1 MSIDIVGISKKPFL
15 VTGRPNYHYKIDERR
30 KSLDTPV
37 YAEAVRLLNKLRKMY
52 ADGKLRRIG
61 GECAMS
67 LKAFADEYNDWAAKS
82 RNPQSARADALALRQ
97 LIEVAGESI
106 RLDALSQRQTD
117 DLIAE
122 CRERGLKAGSINNY
136 LRTIRALFGKAVD
149 WQYLKANPFRGV
161 KELPKERGPALYIEA
176 ADVTRF
182 LASIQDQDERR
193 LVAAYVYSGRRRSEL
208 LALEWDN
215 ISLTRQ
221 EYFVG
226 RSKPHLAK
234 WYPMHAI
241 FRAVLVGILADL
253 PGEPSGRV
261 FPRWSHPDTISHIV
275 KRALVGYGLGHL
287 HLHHMRH
294 TFATLLVSEGVDLA
308 TIGALLGHTDRRATD
323 IYAHVTGTREREA
336 IRLIKG
342 GPVKV

>member
-1 MSIDIVGISKKPFL
+1 MSKDIVGISQEPFL
-15 VTGRPNYHYKIDERR
+15 VTGRPNYHYKIDGRR

-37 YAEAVRLLNKLRKMY
+37 LAEARKYLKRLRKMY
-52 ADGKLRRIG
+52 ADGKLSKIG
-61 GECAMS
+61 GDCS
-67 LKAFADEYNDWAAKS
+67 TTLKAFADEYNKWAGKS

-106 RLDALSQRQTD
+106 RLDALSQRQSD
-117 DLIAE
+117 KLIAE
-122 CRERGLKAGSINNY
+122 CRERGLKSASINNY
-136 LRTIRALFGKAVD
+136 LRTIRALFEKTVD
-149 WQYLKANPFRGV
+149 WKYLKANPFRGI
-161 KELPKERGPALYIEA
+161 KELPKEKGPALYIEA
-176 ADVTRF
+176 PDVTRF
-182 LASIQDQDERR
+182 LASIRDQDERR

-208 LALEWDN
+208 IELEWSN
-215 ISLTRQ
+215 IALTRQ

-241 FRAVLVGILADL
+241 FRAVLVSILANMQ
-253 PGEPSGRV
+253 GEPAGRV
-261 FPRWSHPDTISHIV
+261 FPRWRHPDTISHIV

-323 IYAHVTGTREREA
+323 VYAHVTGTREREA

-342 GPVKV
+342 GPVEI

>member
-1 MSIDIVGISKKPFL
+1 MNFDIVGISKKPFL
-15 VTGRPNYHYKIDERR
+15 LDGRPNYHYKVDGRR
-30 KSLDTPV
+30 KSLETSV
-37 YAEAVRLLNKLRKMY
+37 YSEAVRLLNKLRKFY
-52 ADGKLRRIG
+52 ADGKLSKISG
-61 GECAMS
+61 DCAMS
-67 LKAFADEYNDWAAKS
+67 LKDFSDEYNAWAEKS
-82 RNPQSARADALALRQ
+82 RNTQSARADALALRQ

-122 CRERGLKAGSINNY
+122 CRGRGLKTGSINNY
-136 LRTIRALFGKAVD
+136 LRTIRALFAKAVD
-149 WQYLKANPFRGV
+149 WKYLKANPFRSV
-161 KELPKERGPALYIEA
+161 KELPKEKGPALYIEA

-182 LASIQDQDERR
+182 LASVKDQDERR
-193 LVAAYVYSGRRRSEL
+193 LVAAYIYSGRRRSEIV
-208 LALEWDN
+208 ALEWGN
-215 ISLTRQ
+215 VSMERQ

-234 WYPMHAI
+234 WYPMHSI
-241 FRAVLVGILADL
+241 FRAVLTAIMADI
-253 PGEPSGRV
+253 GSDPSGPI
-261 FPRWSHPDTISHIV
+261 FPRWRHPDTISHIV
-275 KRALVGYGLGHL
+275 KRALVGFGLGHL

-342 GPVKV
+342 GPVEL

>member
-1 MSIDIVGISKKPFL
+1 MSMDIVGISKKPFL
-15 VTGRPNYHYKIDERR
+15 IEGRPNYHYKVDDRR
-30 KSLDTPV
+30 KSLETPV

-61 GECAMS
+61 GECAMTLGQFRDS
-67 LKAFADEYNDWAAKS
+67 YNKWAKKS

-117 DLIAE
+117 DLIGE
-122 CRERGLKAGSINNY
+122 CKGRGLKAGSINNY
-136 LRTIRALFGKAVD
+136 LRTIRALFAKAVA
-149 WQYLKANPFRGV
+149 WEHLKANPFRGI
-161 KELPKERGPALYIEA
+161 KELPKEKGPALYIEA

-182 LASIQDQDERR
+182 LASIRDTAERR
-193 LVAAYVYSGRRRSEL
+193 LVAAYIYSGRRRSEIV
-208 LALEWDN
+208 ALEWGN
-215 ISLTRQ
+215 VALMRQ

-234 WYPMHAI
+234 WYPMHPI
-241 FRAVLVGILADL
+241 FKAALVSLLADME
-253 PGEPSGRV
+253 GEPSGPI
-261 FPRWSHPDTISHIV
+261 FPRWRHPDTISHIV
-275 KRALVGYGLGHL
+275 KRSLVGFGLGHL

-308 TIGALLGHTDRRATD
+308 TIGSLLGHTDRRATD
-323 IYAHVTGTREREA
+323 IYAHVTGAREREA

-342 GPVKV
+342 GPVEV